1 VVATISLG
9 SHTVFHYLRYK
20 PDSEEERDES
30 TEVDQPLSSVGAT
43 ESESRESSNPERLD
57 DKMMS
62 KGGRA
67 IDPKPVL
74 SLLLE
79 PRSVIITSGRLYEG
93 FLHWIEEVE
102 RDEICA
108 ISEAKTER
116 DNGEDWRRKVKID
129 NWEDIRGGKERAVLE
144 TGGALERGTRVSLT
158 CRDVEKVKRALMI
171 GRR

>member
-20 PDSEEERDES
+20 PDSEHPSLPES
-30 TEVDQPLSSVGAT
+30 AGMDQPSSSTGVT
-43 ESESRESSNPERLD
+43 ESETREQIPE
-57 DKMMS
+57 DKMIS

-67 IDPKPVL
+67 IDSKPVL

-79 PRSVIITSGRLYEG
+79 PRSVIITSGRLYEEY
-93 FLHWIEEVE
+93 LHWIEEVE

-108 ISEAKTER
+108 VSEDKEE
-116 DNGEDWRRKVKID
+116 EDWKRKVKIA
-129 NWEDIRGGKERAVLE
+129 NWEDIRGEKGRAVLE
-144 TGGALERGTRVSLT
+144 KGGVLERETRVSLT
-158 CRDVEKVKRALMI
+158 CRDVQKVRRTLLI

>member
-20 PDSEEERDES
+20 PDSEHPSLPES
-30 TEVDQPLSSVGAT
+30 AGMDQPSSSTGVT
-43 ESESRESSNPERLD
+43 QSETLI
-57 DKMMS
+57 S

-67 IDPKPVL
+67 IDSKPVL

-79 PRSVIITSGRLYEG
+79 PRSVIITSGRLYEEY
-93 FLHWIEEVE
+93 LHWIEEVE

-108 ISEAKTER
+108 VSEDKEE
-116 DNGEDWRRKVKID
+116 EDWKRKVKIA
-129 NWEDIRGGKERAVLE
+129 NWEDIRGEKERAVLE
-144 TGGALERGTRVSLT
+144 KGGVLERGTRVSLT
-158 CRDVEKVKRALMI
+158 CRDVQKVKKTLLI